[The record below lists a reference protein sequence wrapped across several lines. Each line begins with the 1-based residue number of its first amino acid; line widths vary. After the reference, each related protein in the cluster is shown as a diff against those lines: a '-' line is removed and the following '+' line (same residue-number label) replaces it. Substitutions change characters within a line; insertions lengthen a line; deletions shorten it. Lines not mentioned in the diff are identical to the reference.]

1 MKKILVING
10 HPNFKGSFANRAIL
24 AELAWLLPSVK
35 VHALAGARGEN
46 GFNVPEEQKLLREAD
61 IVVFDYPFYWFSVPA
76 LLKEWFDEVLTHGFA
91 YGTGGTALKGKTAV
105 FSLTLGAPD
114 DAYRRDA
121 ALGYTVKDLLAPLFS
136 TATYC
141 SMKNAEPVY
150 SAGMLFIP
158 GVSTDEDLAKV
169 EARAKDHA
177 ERLANLLKT
186 L

>member
-1 MKKILVING
+1 MKKVLVING
-10 HPNFKGSFANRAIL
+10 HPNFKASFANQTIL
-24 AELAWLLPSVK
+24 EELGKLLPAVK
-35 VHALAGARGEN
+35 VHALSGARGEK

-61 IVVFDYPFYWFSVPA
+61 IVVFDFPVYWLSVPA

-105 FSLTLGAPD
+105 FSLTLGAPED
-114 DAYRRDA
+114 SYRRDA

-141 SMKNAEPVY
+141 SMQNAEPVY
-150 SAGMLFIP
+150 SAGMLYIP
-158 GVSTDEDLAKV
+158 GVSTDEDLAAVK
-169 EARAKDHA
+169 AKAKAHA
-177 ERLANLLKT
+177 ERLAYLLKT